1 MKSNFYNTKIPIFSF
16 SGLYGLVNNAGI
28 CVCGEFEWLT
38 WKQIQR
44 QVEVNLLGT
53 MRVTKYCMPLLKP
66 TQGNSFLI
74 WIEFTIEMSFFDKYN
89 IVLEFKLYRNQR
101 PKDVSILYFFLIKD
115 IKDNIA
121 QYSENNGMHKKAYFY
136 LFLY

>member
-1 MKSNFYNTKIPIFSF
+1 MRITKIQMHSIYF

-66 TQGNSFLI
+66 TQGN
-74 WIEFTIEMSFFDKYN
+74 DKYEY
-89 IVLEFKLYRNQR
+89 VE
-101 PKDVSILYFFLIKD
+101 
-115 IKDNIA
+115 
-121 QYSENNGMHKKAYFY
+121 
-136 LFLY
+136 

>member
-1 MKSNFYNTKIPIFSF
+1 MISISKYIPYVSIFNF

-66 TQGNSFLI
+66 TQGKSQTHN
-74 WIEFTIEMSFFDKYN
+74 
-89 IVLEFKLYRNQR
+89 
-101 PKDVSILYFFLIKD
+101 
-115 IKDNIA
+115 
-121 QYSENNGMHKKAYFY
+121 
-136 LFLY
+136 

>member
-1 MKSNFYNTKIPIFSF
+1 MKSNFYNTKILFFSF

-66 TQGNSFLI
+66 TQGN
-74 WIEFTIEMSFFDKYN
+74 
-89 IVLEFKLYRNQR
+89 V
-101 PKDVSILYFFLIKD
+101 YFI
-115 IKDNIA
+115 
-121 QYSENNGMHKKAYFY
+121 
-136 LFLY
+136 

>member
-1 MKSNFYNTKIPIFSF
+1 MKITWFNQGQTNLNLFCLI

-53 MRVTKYCMPLLKP
+53 MRVTKYCMPLLKSG
-66 TQGNSFLI
+66 QGKVFEFLKHC
-74 WIEFTIEMSFFDKYN
+74 S
-89 IVLEFKLYRNQR
+89 
-101 PKDVSILYFFLIKD
+101 
-115 IKDNIA
+115 
-121 QYSENNGMHKKAYFY
+121 
-136 LFLY
+136 

>member
-1 MKSNFYNTKIPIFSF
+1 MTTNNSTTLHF

-53 MRVTKYCMPLLKP
+53 MRVTKYCMPLLKSG
-66 TQGNSFLI
+66 QGKVF
-74 WIEFTIEMSFFDKYN
+74 EFSKHC
-89 IVLEFKLYRNQR
+89 
-101 PKDVSILYFFLIKD
+101 SYFRAFCPVI
-115 IKDNIA
+115 INYII
-121 QYSENNGMHKKAYFY
+121 FV
-136 LFLY
+136 